1 MLPRYVIAAM
11 AVWAAAI
18 CSASPPIYKYVDASG
33 TAHFT
38 DKPDSKRYRLVE
50 LTPSGL
56 TRSGDHYDPALLV
69 RAPRYDA
76 IIEVAAK
83 SSGVE
88 PNLLRA
94 VIVVESG
101 FNPRAVSKRG
111 AVGLMQLMPATAARF
126 GVSNRYD
133 PRQNVRGG
141 ALYLSFLINRF
152 GKNVRLALAA
162 FNAGE
167 DAVDRSA
174 GQIPPFSETL
184 EYVPKV
190 MRIYQALIEQRQRQ
204 TSWRNPDTLNH
215 ALDPADSQRVSTRL
229 DPA

>member
-1 MLPRYVIAAM
+1 MLLKYAITAM
-11 AVWAAAI
+11 AMCTAAI
-18 CSASPPIYKYVDASG
+18 CSASPQIYEYVDAAG
-33 TAHFT
+33 IAHFT
-38 DKPDSKRYRLVE
+38 DKPDSKRYKLVE

-56 TRSGDHYDPALLV
+56 TRSGDPYDPALLT
-69 RAPRYDA
+69 RAAQYDA
-76 IIEVAAK
+76 IIQAAAE
-83 SSGVE
+83 SAGVE

-94 VIVVESG
+94 VIIVESG
-101 FNPRAVSKRG
+101 FNSHAVSKRG

-141 ALYLSFLINRF
+141 ALYLGSLINRF
-152 GKNVRLALAA
+152 DKNVRLALAA

-167 DAVDRSA
+167 DAVDRNA

-190 MRIYQALIEQRQRQ
+190 MRIYRALTEHGK
-204 TSWRNPDTLNH
+204 PY
-215 ALDPADSQRVSTRL
+215 TRT
-229 DPA
+229 DEWTPG